1 MGKGRGGAEEGGNLM
16 IDLAVLVPHPP
27 IIISE
32 VGGAKAQQAESTIQG
47 MSAIAGLIEQTV
59 PETLIVISPH
69 APIFADAIAIDGAES
84 LHGDLKQ
91 FGASSAAVSFDND
104 LDLAEM
110 IVAESAQG
118 PIPAVILNEDLRKRY
133 RLPDALDHGAT
144 VPLLF
149 LRNLADRCRLIV
161 MGFAMQSYENLYRFG
176 MCVASAV
183 RKSARK
189 TVLIASGDLSHR
201 LIPGA
206 PSGYDPSGLEFDRQL
221 MAAITKMDVRS
232 IMSMDADLI
241 ARAGECGLRSL
252 IIMLGALD
260 GVAVQSEVKS
270 YEGPFGVGYGVAVF
284 FPGDADP
291 GRNLAAI
298 IENDKHQRTLQR
310 MASES
315 PLVKLARQTV
325 QNSLQHQAQDLD
337 WDWAEDRERVQDQV
351 QARDQA
357 QAQAHDRDQAQAQ
370 ARPAEVDFPQ
380 DLKEKLPSRAGVF
393 VSIKKDGQLR
403 GCIGT
408 IEPTTA
414 SIADE
419 IIQNAVSAAFRDTRF
434 EPISADELDDL
445 VFSVDVLYPAESI
458 SSIDE
463 LDPRKYGVIVRKG
476 HRSGL
481 LLPDLEGVDTAQE
494 QVAIA
499 KKKAHLGED
508 DEVDLYRF
516 EVQRF
521 K

>member
-1 MGKGRGGAEEGGNLM
+1 M

-32 VGGAKAQQAESTIQG
+32 VGGAEAQQAESTIKG
-47 MSAIAGLIEQTV
+47 MHAIASLIEQAA

-69 APIFADAIAIDGAES
+69 APIFSDAVAIYGKES
-84 LHGDLKQ
+84 LRGDLSR
-91 FGASSAAVSFDND
+91 FGASSAAVRFEND
-104 LDLAEM
+104 LALAEM
-110 IVAESAQG
+110 IAAESMSG
-118 PIPAVILNEDLRKRY
+118 LIPAVIIDENLRKRY
-133 RLPDALDHGAT
+133 RLSDALDHGAT

-149 LRNLADRCRLIV
+149 LKNLAGRCRLIT
-161 MGFAMQSYENLYRFG
+161 MGFAMQSYESLYRFG
-176 MCVASAV
+176 MCLAGAV
-183 RKSARK
+183 RESGRR

-201 LIPGA
+201 LTPDA
-206 PSGYDPSGLEFDRQL
+206 PNGFDPSGPEFDRQL
-221 MAAITKMDVRS
+221 MAAIAQMDVRS
-232 IMSMDADLI
+232 IMSMDADMI
-241 ARAGECGLRSL
+241 EQAGECGLRSL

-270 YEGPFGVGYGVAVF
+270 YEGPFGVGYSVAAF
-284 FPGDADP
+284 FPGKADQ

-298 IENDKHQRTLQR
+298 IENDKHQRGWQR

-315 PLVKLARQTV
+315 PLVRLARQTL
-325 QNSLQHQAQDLD
+325 QNALRGQTP
-337 WDWAEDRERVQDQV
+337 DQLV
-351 QARDQA
+351 AV
-357 QAQAHDRDQAQAQ
+357 
-370 ARPAEVDFPQ
+370 EFPQ

-393 VSIKKDGQLR
+393 VSLKKDGQLR

-414 SIADE
+414 SVADE
-419 IIQNAVSAAFRDTRF
+419 IRQNAVSAAFRDTRF
-434 EPISADELDDL
+434 DPVSAEELDDL
-445 VFSVDVLYPAESI
+445 VISVDVLYPAESI
-458 SSIDE
+458 GSINE

-481 LLPDLEGVDTAQE
+481 LLPDLEGVNTVQQ

-499 KKKAHLGED
+499 KKKASLGPEE
-508 DEVDLYRF
+508 EVDLYRF